1 MARLGQH
8 PRLAHLVLKG
18 RELGQ
23 GKVAA
28 LLAAILGERD
38 FLRLPPGQRDVDLR
52 HRVDIAL
59 ERQARRRAAAD
70 PGAGAPADAA
80 RRRATSRPTCR

>member
-1 MARLGQH
+1 M
-8 PRLAHLVLKG
+8 LKG

-23 GKVAA
+23 GRVAA
-28 LLAAILGERD
+28 LLAAILSERD

-59 ERQARRRAAAD
+59 SGKRDGALRLIQESARRLMPR
-70 PGAGAPADAA
+70 DAA
-80 RRRATSRPTCR
+80 TKRPTFP

>member
-1 MARLGQH
+1 MVRLGQH

-18 RELGQ
+18 RELKQ

-28 LLAAILGERD
+28 LIAAILGERD
-38 FLRLPPGQRDVDLR
+38 FLRERDVDLR

-59 ERQARRRAAAD
+59 SGARRRR
-70 PGAGAPADAA
+70 G
-80 RRRATSRPTCR
+80 